1 MQVRVYIYTLAVTS
15 FQIHIHLSLWHTLQS
30 THTCIYCTLYPNWHC
45 RGITIKDSVWCHS
58 LIEYSKESII
68 SFGMG
73 AADYGGRAKLDDP
86 LRGGEPNLTTRE
98 GERDKFS
105 RRPVR
110 GETFWT
116 FLREGSEFMNRGP
129 RAEVGGR
136 ENFWR
141 VLGGAKKFRW
151 VLGGG
156 KKIILQ
162 LEDNKQLKRWW

>member
-1 MQVRVYIYTLAVTS
+1 M
-15 FQIHIHLSLWHTLQS
+15 
-30 THTCIYCTLYPNWHC
+30 
-45 RGITIKDSVWCHS
+45 WCHS

-136 ENFWR
+136 ENFR
-141 VLGGAKKFRW
+141 GGHKINLTIFFFLGVGDFFHFTIRS
-151 VLGGG
+151 
-156 KKIILQ
+156 
-162 LEDNKQLKRWW
+162 